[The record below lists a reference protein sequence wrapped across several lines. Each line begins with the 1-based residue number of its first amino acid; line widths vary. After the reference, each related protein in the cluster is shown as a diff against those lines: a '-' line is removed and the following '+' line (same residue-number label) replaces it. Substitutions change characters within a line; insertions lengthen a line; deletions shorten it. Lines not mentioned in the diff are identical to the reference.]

1 MDAAAQQPVLQS
13 RPRMTVDRDLRL
25 PPDATGAPEE
35 DTGGE
40 LDLAAIRDYASF
52 VLGAP
57 RRHKALSIII
67 FVLILAATRVLV
79 WALPRTYHV
88 ESTLLAQK
96 NTKIAAIALGD
107 SSGGTADAP
116 TRLVTETVLRRDNL
130 VALVQKTGLVK
141 SWEQS
146 RAPIHQLKDWMMGKL
161 GRIPSEAD
169 KAEALVGTLEG
180 VISVRLD
187 VDWQGEGTLTFAVDW
202 PSPLMA
208 YKLAV
213 AAQQNFLE
221 SRHMSETENISE
233 AISLMETR
241 TEAVRSEIDAL
252 ALKIDAATAARGEAA
267 QATAEEKPEPAARR
281 RPRTAVTAPDTTAI
295 MAAEASRAEAASV
308 KAEWESK
315 KAAIRE
321 LEDGRQRRLLELQ
334 GRLTE
339 QRVTYSDSHPIVA
352 DTRRTIE
359 MFSQPSSQVVQ
370 LRQEAATL
378 EARYHELTGGGPDGT
393 SSGLALLLQARPT
406 GGRSG
411 SALERRSM
419 AAAAAPSEDDDRPM
433 EFLRAQ
439 LRMQMQS
446 YDRLMERIDAA
457 RWELD
462 AAEVAFKYR
471 YTLIRPAQMPSAP
484 SKPNITLVGIGGILA
499 AFLFALLAAVI
510 ADFRRARILE
520 RWQVERML
528 DLPVLAEMRGNS

>member
-1 MDAAAQQPVLQS
+1 
-13 RPRMTVDRDLRL
+13 MTVDRDLRL
-25 PPDATGAPEE
+25 PADATGGPEE
-35 DTGGE
+35 EEGGQ
-40 LDLAAIRDYASF
+40 LDLAAIRDYATFALS
-52 VLGAP
+52 AP
-57 RRHKALSIII
+57 GRHKVLSIVV
-67 FVLILAATRVLV
+67 FLLIVAFTRLLL
-79 WALPRTYHV
+79 WGLPRTYHV

-96 NTKIAAIALGD
+96 NTQIAAIALGD
-107 SSGGTADAP
+107 RSGGSGDAP
-116 TRLVTETVLRRDNL
+116 TRLVTQTVLRRDNL
-130 VALVQKTGLVK
+130 LALVQKTGLVK
-141 SWEQS
+141 SWDQS
-146 RAPIHQLKDWMMGKL
+146 RAPAQQLKDWLMAKL

-169 KAEALVGTLEG
+169 KIEALVGILEG

-202 PSPLMA
+202 PNPLMA

-233 AISLMETR
+233 AISLMQVR
-241 TEAVRSEIDAL
+241 TESVRSEIDAL

-267 QATAEEKPEPAARR
+267 QAAADEKPQPEERR
-281 RPRTAVTAPDTTAI
+281 RPRTPAAPAPDTTAM
-295 MAAEASRAEAASV
+295 MAAEASRGEAASV

-321 LEDGRQRRLLELQ
+321 LEEGRQRHLLELQ

-339 QRVTYSDSHPIVA
+339 LRVTYSDSHPIVA
-352 DTRRTIE
+352 DARRTID
-359 MFSQPSSQVVQ
+359 MFSQPSAQVVQ
-370 LRQEAATL
+370 LRQEAAQL
-378 EARYHELTGGGPDGT
+378 EVRYHELTGGAPDAPT
-393 SSGLALLLQARPT
+393 SGLSLLLLQPRPS

-411 SALERRSM
+411 SIYTRRSM
-419 AAAAAPSEDDDRPM
+419 ASAAAPSEDDDRPM

-439 LRMQMQS
+439 LRMQMES

-484 SKPNITLVGIGGILA
+484 SKPNMTMIGIGGTLA
-499 AFLFALLAAVI
+499 AFLLALLAAVL

-528 DLPVLAEMRGNS
+528 DLPVLGEMRINS

>member
-1 MDAAAQQPVLQS
+1 
-13 RPRMTVDRDLRL
+13 MTADRDLRL
-25 PPDATGAPEE
+25 PADAGAPEE
-35 DTGGE
+35 EEDGG
-40 LDLAAIRDYASF
+40 LDLAAIKDYAGF
-52 VLGAP
+52 IITAP
-57 RRHKALSIII
+57 RRHKVLSIVV
-67 FVLILAATRVLV
+67 FVLVLGATRLLL
-79 WALPRTYHV
+79 WGLPRTYHV

-96 NTKIAAIALGD
+96 NTQIAAIALGD
-107 SSGGTADAP
+107 TRGPDAAEAP

-141 SWEQS
+141 SWDQS
-146 RAPIHQLKDWMMGKL
+146 RAPAQQLKDWLMKKL
-161 GRIPSEAD
+161 GRNLSEAD
-169 KAEALVGTLEG
+169 KAEALVGVLEN
-180 VISVRLD
+180 VITVRLD

-221 SRHMSETENISE
+221 SRHLSETENISE
-233 AISLMETR
+233 AMSLMQIR
-241 TEAVRSEIDAL
+241 ADAVRGEIDAL
-252 ALKIDAATAARGEAA
+252 ALKIDAATAARADAA
-267 QATAEEKPEPAARR
+267 QAATAQKPATEERH
-281 RPRTAVTAPDTTAI
+281 RPRTAVAAPDATAI
-295 MAAEASRAEAASV
+295 MAAESQRAEAASV
-308 KAEWESK
+308 KSELDSK

-334 GRLTE
+334 ARLTE

-359 MFSQPSSQVVQ
+359 MFSQPSQQVVQ
-370 LRQEAATL
+370 LKQEAATL
-378 EARYHELTGGGPDGT
+378 EARYRDLTGSAPDAT
-393 SSGLALLLQARPT
+393 SSGLSLLLQPRASG
-406 GGRSG
+406 GGRS
-411 SALERRSM
+411 STAALRRSM
-419 AAAAAPSEDDDRPM
+419 ASAAAPSEDDDRPM

-471 YTLIRPAQMPSAP
+471 YTLIHPAQMPKAP
-484 SKPNITLVGIGGILA
+484 SKPNIMLISIGGILA
-499 AFLFALLAAVI
+499 AFALALVSAVL
-510 ADFRRARILE
+510 ADFRKARIIE

-528 DLPVLAEMRGNS
+528 DLPVLAEMRNP